1 MSHAVMK
8 LKCFVPLALAL
19 LFASTPASALD
30 WGKDYVEVPAQP
42 TSVKRGQVEVLE
54 FFWYRCPHCFH
65 LEPELNAWVKKLPG
79 NVVFKRVPGILSDA
93 WVPLARAF
101 YALEAVGLAEKL
113 HGDVFTAV
121 QVEGLDLNLPGVFL
135 DWAAKKGADRKK
147 LADAY
152 NSFSVDTKVMRAQ
165 QLTRAFKL
173 SGVPAFVVNGKYS
186 TSAYLT
192 GGNPQTFKVLDE
204 LIVMESKKK

>member
-1 MSHAVMK
+1 MK
-8 LKCFVPLALAL
+8 RFAPIALAL
-19 LFASTPASALD
+19 LFASMPAAALE

-65 LEPELNAWVKKLPG
+65 LEPELNAWTKKLPK
-79 NVVFKRVPGILSDA
+79 NVVFKRVPGVLNENWI
-93 WVPLARAF
+93 PLTRAY
-101 YALEAVGLAEKL
+101 YALEAADLLEKL
-113 HGDVFTAV
+113 HDDVFHAIH
-121 QVEGLDLNLPGVFL
+121 VEGLDLNPPGVFL

-147 LADAY
+147 LAAAY
-152 NSFSVDTKVMRAQ
+152 NSFAVETNVMRAQ
-165 QLTRAFKL
+165 QMTRALKL
-173 SGVPAFVVNGKYS
+173 NGVPAFVVNGKYS

-204 LIVMESKKK
+204 LIEQESRK

>member
-1 MSHAVMK
+1 MK
-8 LKCFVPLALAL
+8 LIVPLALTL
-19 LFASTPASALD
+19 FFASAPATALE
-30 WGKDYVEVPAQP
+30 WGKDYVEVPNQP

-65 LEPELNAWVKKLPG
+65 LEPELNAWMKKLPK
-79 NVVFKRVPGILSDA
+79 NVVFKRVPGVLNDS
-93 WVPLARAF
+93 WMPLTRVY
-101 YALEAVGLAEKL
+101 YALEATDLLESL
-113 HGDVFTAV
+113 HDDVFHAIH
-121 QVEGLDLNLPGVFL
+121 VEGLDLNPPAAFL

-152 NSFSVDTKVMRAQ
+152 SSFAVETKVMRAQ

-173 SGVPAFVVNGKYS
+173 SGVPGFVVNGKYS

-204 LIVMESKKK
+204 LIAMESKGK

>member
-1 MSHAVMK
+1 MK
-8 LKCFVPLALAL
+8 RFAPLALIL
-19 LFASTPASALD
+19 LLASAPAVALD
-30 WGKDYVEVPAQP
+30 WGKDYVEVPTQP

-65 LEPELNAWVKKLPG
+65 LEPELNAWTKKLPK
-79 NVVFKRVPGILSDA
+79 NVVFKRVPGVLNES
-93 WVPLARAF
+93 WMPLTRAY
-101 YALEAVGLAEKL
+101 YALEATGLLEKL
-113 HGDVFTAV
+113 HDDVFHAIH
-121 QVEGLDLNLPGVFL
+121 VEGIDLNPPGAFL

-152 NSFSVDTKVMRAQ
+152 NSFAVDAKAMRAQ
-165 QLTRAFKL
+165 QMTRALKL
-173 SGVPAFVVNGKYS
+173 TGVPAFVVSGKYS

-204 LIVMESKKK
+204 LIEMESKGK

>member
-1 MSHAVMK
+1 MK
-8 LKCFVPLALAL
+8 LIAPLVFTLI
-19 LFASTPASALD
+19 FASAPAAALD
-30 WGKDYVEVPAQP
+30 WGKDYVEVPNQP

-65 LEPELNAWVKKLPG
+65 LEPELNAWLKKLPK
-79 NVVFKRVPGILSDA
+79 NVVFKRVPGVLNDS
-93 WVPLARAF
+93 WLPLTRAY
-101 YALEAVGLAEKL
+101 YALEAAGLLEQL
-113 HGDVFTAV
+113 HGDVFHAIHV
-121 QVEGLDLNLPGVFL
+121 QGMDLNPPNAFL
-135 DWAAKKGADRKK
+135 DWAVTKGADRKK

-152 NSFSVDTKVMRAQ
+152 NSFAVDTKVMRAQ

-173 SGVPAFVVNGKYS
+173 SGVPGFVVNGKYT

-204 LIVMESKKK
+204 LIAMESKAK

>member
-1 MSHAVMK
+1 MK
-8 LKCFVPLALAL
+8 LIVPLALTL
-19 LFASTPASALD
+19 FFASSPATALE
-30 WGKDYVEVPAQP
+30 WGKDYVEVPNQP

-65 LEPELNAWVKKLPG
+65 LEPELNAWMKKLPK
-79 NVVFKRVPGILSDA
+79 NVVFKRVPGVLNDS
-93 WVPLARAF
+93 WMPLTRVY
-101 YALEAVGLAEKL
+101 YALEATDLLESL
-113 HGDVFTAV
+113 HDDVFHAIH
-121 QVEGLDLNLPGVFL
+121 VEGLDLNPPAVFL

-152 NSFSVDTKVMRAQ
+152 SSFAVETKVMRAQ

-173 SGVPAFVVNGKYS
+173 SGVPGFVVNGKYS

-204 LIVMESKKK
+204 LIAMESKGKQ

>member
-1 MSHAVMK
+1 MK
-8 LKCFVPLALAL
+8 LIVPIAIAL
-19 LFASTPASALD
+19 LFASAPVAALD

-54 FFWYRCPHCFH
+54 FFWYRCPHCYH
-65 LEPELNAWVKKLPG
+65 LEPELNAWVKTLPP

-113 HGDVFTAV
+113 HGDVFHAA
-121 QVEGLDLNLPGVFL
+121 QVEKLDLNLPGVFL

-173 SGVPAFVVNGKYS
+173 SGVPAFAVNGKYT

-192 GGNPQTFKVLDE
+192 GGNLQTFKVLDE

>member
-1 MSHAVMK
+1 MK
-8 LKCFVPLALAL
+8 LNRFIPLALAL
-19 LFASTPASALD
+19 LVASAPVAALD

-79 NVVFKRVPGILSDA
+79 NVVFKRVPGVLSDG

-113 HGDVFTAV
+113 HGEVFQAV

-135 DWAAKKGADRKK
+135 DWAANKGADRKR

-152 NSFSVDTKVMRAQ
+152 NSFGVDTKVMRAQ

-173 SGVPAFVVNGKYS
+173 SGVPAFVVNGRYS

-192 GGNPQTFKVLDE
+192 GGVPQMFKALDE
-204 LIVMESKKK
+204 LIAMESKARK

>member
-1 MSHAVMK
+1 MK
-8 LKCFVPLALAL
+8 PKCGAPLALAL
-19 LFASTPASALD
+19 LFASAPAAALE

-54 FFWYRCPHCFH
+54 FFWYKCPHCYH
-65 LEPELNAWVKKLPG
+65 LEPELNAWAKHLPK

-101 YALEAVGLAEKL
+101 YALEAVGLEEKL
-113 HGDVFTAV
+113 HGEMFRAIHVDHID
-121 QVEGLDLNLPGVFL
+121 LDLPGVFL
-135 DWAAKKGADRKK
+135 DWAAKHGADRRK

-152 NSFSVDTKVMRAQ
+152 NSFSVDLQVMRAQ
-165 QLTRAFKL
+165 QLTRDFRL
-173 SGVPAFVVNGKYS
+173 SGVPSFVVDGKYS

-192 GGNPQTFKVLDE
+192 GGVPQMFKVLDE
-204 LIVMESKKK
+204 LIALESKNN

>member
-1 MSHAVMK
+1 MK
-8 LKCFVPLALAL
+8 RFAPLALIL
-19 LFASTPASALD
+19 LLASAPAVALD

-65 LEPELNAWVKKLPG
+65 LEPELNAWTKKLPK
-79 NVVFKRVPGILSDA
+79 NVVFKRVPGVLNESWI
-93 WVPLARAF
+93 PLTRAY
-101 YALEAVGLAEKL
+101 YALEAADLLEKL
-113 HGDVFTAV
+113 HGDVFRAIHV
-121 QVEGLDLNLPGVFL
+121 QGLDLTPPGAFL

-152 NSFSVDTKVMRAQ
+152 NSFAVDTKVMRAQ
-165 QLTRAFKL
+165 QMTRDFKL
-173 SGVPAFVVNGKYS
+173 NGVPAFVVNGKYS

-204 LIVMESKKK
+204 LIAMESKP

>member
-1 MSHAVMK
+1 MK
-8 LKCFVPLALAL
+8 RFAPLALFL
-19 LFASTPASALD
+19 LLASAPAAALD

-65 LEPELNAWVKKLPG
+65 LEPELNAWMKKLPK
-79 NVVFKRVPGILSDA
+79 NVVFKRVPGVLNES
-93 WVPLARAF
+93 WMPLTRAF
-101 YALEAVGLAEKL
+101 YALEATGLLEKL
-113 HGDVFTAV
+113 HGDVFHAIH
-121 QVEGLDLNLPGVFL
+121 VEGLDLNPPGAFL

-147 LADAY
+147 LAAAY
-152 NSFSVDTKVMRAQ
+152 DSFAVETKSMRAQ
-165 QLTRAFKL
+165 QMTRAFKL

-204 LIVMESKKK
+204 LIEQESKAK

>member
-1 MSHAVMK
+1 MK
-8 LKCFVPLALAL
+8 RFAPLALIL
-19 LFASTPASALD
+19 LLASAPAAALD

-65 LEPELNAWVKKLPG
+65 LEPELNAWMKKLPK
-79 NVVFKRVPGILSDA
+79 NVVFKRVPGVLNES
-93 WVPLARAF
+93 WMPLTRAF
-101 YALEAVGLAEKL
+101 YALEATGLLEQL
-113 HGDVFTAV
+113 HGDVFHAIH
-121 QVEGLDLNLPGVFL
+121 VEGLDLNPPGAFL

-147 LADAY
+147 LAAAY
-152 NSFSVDTKVMRAQ
+152 GSFAVETKSMRAQ
-165 QLTRAFKL
+165 QMTRAFKL

-192 GGNPQTFKVLDE
+192 GGNPQTFRVLDE
-204 LIVMESKKK
+204 LIEQESKAK

>member
-1 MSHAVMK
+1 MK
-8 LKCFVPLALAL
+8 RFAPLALIL
-19 LFASTPASALD
+19 LLASAPAVALD
-30 WGKDYVEVPAQP
+30 WGKDYVEVPTQP

-65 LEPELNAWVKKLPG
+65 LEPELNAWMKKLPR
-79 NVVFKRVPGILSDA
+79 NVVFKRVPGVLNESWI
-93 WVPLARAF
+93 PLTRAF
-101 YALEAVGLAEKL
+101 YALEAVGLQEKL
-113 HGDVFTAV
+113 HGDVFRALH
-121 QVEGLDLNLPGVFL
+121 VEKLDLDPPGAFL

-152 NSFSVDTKVMRAQ
+152 NSFAVDTKVMRAQ
-165 QLTRAFKL
+165 QMTRDFKL

-204 LIVMESKKK
+204 LIEQESKGK

>member
-1 MSHAVMK
+1 MK
-8 LKCFVPLALAL
+8 RFVPIALAL
-19 LFASTPASALD
+19 LFASAPAAALE

-65 LEPELNAWVKKLPG
+65 LEPELNAWTKKLPK
-79 NVVFKRVPGILSDA
+79 NVVFKRVPGVLNESWI
-93 WVPLARAF
+93 PLTRAF
-101 YALEAVGLAEKL
+101 YALEAAGYLEKL
-113 HGDVFTAV
+113 HDDVFHALH
-121 QVEGLDLNLPGVFL
+121 VEGLDLNPPGAFL

-165 QLTRAFKL
+165 QMTREFKL
-173 SGVPAFVVNGKYS
+173 NGVPAFVVNGKYT

-204 LIVMESKKK
+204 LIEMESKRK

>member
-1 MSHAVMK
+1 MK
-8 LKCFVPLALAL
+8 RFAPLALIL
-19 LFASTPASALD
+19 LLASAPAVALD
-30 WGKDYVEVPAQP
+30 WGKDYVEVPTQP

-65 LEPELNAWVKKLPG
+65 LEPELNAWMKKLPR
-79 NVVFKRVPGILSDA
+79 NVVFKRVPGVLNESWI
-93 WVPLARAF
+93 PLTRAF
-101 YALEAVGLAEKL
+101 YALEAVGLQEKL
-113 HGDVFTAV
+113 HGDVFRALH
-121 QVEGLDLNLPGVFL
+121 VEKLDLDPPGAFL

-152 NSFSVDTKVMRAQ
+152 NSFAVDTKVMRAQ
-165 QLTRAFKL
+165 QMTRDFKL

-204 LIVMESKKK
+204 LIAMESKP